1 MAKQLTVKEV
11 LEKAIQKEVEARL
24 LYTSLSKK
32 IKQSAAKDA
41 LRELAK
47 EEQGHQNLLE
57 RYLRGELAGGSLG
70 QEELVD
76 YKIAECLDQPAISAD
91 MALKDVFLFA
101 ANREMASHDFYC
113 GLAGIHPGGAV
124 RMVLEDLAAQE
135 LKHKQRVEF
144 LYTEVAFP
152 QTAGG

>member
-1 MAKQLTVKEV
+1 MVKQLTVKEV
-11 LEKAIQKEVEARL
+11 LEKAIEKEVESQL
-24 LYTSLSKK
+24 LYTDLSRKT
-32 IKQSAAKDA
+32 KQAAAKDA
-41 LRELAK
+41 LKGLAK
-47 EEQGHQNLLE
+47 EEQGHQTLLE
-57 RYLRGELAGGSLG
+57 RYLRGELAGGSLS

-91 MALKDVFLFA
+91 MALKDVFLVA
-101 ANREMASHDFYC
+101 ANREMASYDFYH
-113 GLAGIHPGGAV
+113 GLAGIHHRGAV
-124 RMVLEDLAAQE
+124 RTVLEELAAQE